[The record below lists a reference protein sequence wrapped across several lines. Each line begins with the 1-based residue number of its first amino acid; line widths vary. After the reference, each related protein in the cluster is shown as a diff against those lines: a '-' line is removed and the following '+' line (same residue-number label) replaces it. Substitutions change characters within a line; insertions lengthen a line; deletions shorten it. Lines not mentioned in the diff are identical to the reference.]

1 MILCNFSAPKKLLY
15 KTNSP
20 ELDDISL
27 MALVNAGEIDKAG
40 LLYERYKRPLYAY
53 FFKITC
59 SDNQASE
66 DLVHTV
72 FYRVIR
78 YRASFTGEGNFAKW
92 LFRIAHNTG
101 IDHNRKTKH
110 VNNYQ
115 TMIYA
120 TRSAGYE
127 DNDLEKN
134 EQLAILQQAMK
145 RLKPDE
151 RELLVLSKID
161 CLKYRE
167 ISAILNLSE
176 SNVKTRIFR
185 ALKKLKDI
193 YSKIDSTKYE
203 KRESSGRV
211 I

>member
-1 MILCNFSAPKKLLY
+1 
-15 KTNSP
+15 
-20 ELDDISL
+20 
-27 MALVNAGEIDKAG
+27 MALVNAGEIDKVG

-53 FFKITC
+53 FFKLTC
-59 SDNQASE
+59 GDNQTSE

-78 YRASFTGEGNFAKW
+78 YRTSFTGEGNFAKW

-101 IDHNRKTKH
+101 IDHTRKINR
-110 VNNYQ
+110 VNSYQ
-115 TMIYA
+115 TEVYA
-120 TRSAGYE
+120 TQPAMYE
-127 DNDLEKN
+127 NNDMEKN
-134 EQLAILQQAMK
+134 ERIAILQQAMC

-151 RELLVLSKID
+151 REVLVLSKID
-161 CLKYRE
+161 CLKYKE
-167 ISAILNLSE
+167 IAEILHITE

-193 YSKIDSTKYE
+193 YAKLENTIYE
-203 KRESSGRV
+203 KARSSGKV